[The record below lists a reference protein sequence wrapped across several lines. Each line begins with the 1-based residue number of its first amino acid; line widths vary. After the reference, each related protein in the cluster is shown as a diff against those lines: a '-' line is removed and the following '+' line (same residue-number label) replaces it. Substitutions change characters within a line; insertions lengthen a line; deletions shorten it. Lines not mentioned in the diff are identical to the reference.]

1 MAAKAVEDTPL
12 VVLCGPTASGKTAA
26 ALEVARHRPVEIIS
40 ADSRQVFRGMD
51 IGTAKASAGEQKQ
64 VPHHLI
70 DVVEPDQEF
79 TAADFAEQGRE
90 IVRDIHKRGALP
102 LVVGGTGLY
111 IRALT
116 EGLLD
121 APGADPELRA
131 RLHAEEVRDGRGTL
145 YVRLKRLDPEAAAC
159 IHPNNTVRIVR
170 ALEVHLL
177 TGRTISELQRRH
189 AFGDRP
195 FRTLKIGLYLEREVL
210 FERIDRRVR
219 QMVESGLFAEVAKLL
234 VKGYTSNS
242 KAMRT
247 LGYAESVQYLQG
259 VVSREEAV
267 ALIQRNTRRY
277 AKRQLTWF
285 RSDPE
290 IIWVDCLKES
300 AKILTLID
308 QFYPNSVHQRSG
320 HAEDPV

>member
-1 MAAKAVEDTPL
+1 MTKAAEDIPL
-12 VVLCGPTASGKTAA
+12 VVICGPTASGKTAA
-26 ALEVARHRPVEIIS
+26 ALELARHLPVEVIS

-51 IGTAKASAGEQKQ
+51 IGTAKASAGEQNQ

-70 DVVEPDQEF
+70 DVVELDQEF
-79 TAADFAEQGRE
+79 TAADFAKHGRE
-90 IVRDIHKRGALP
+90 IARDIHRRGALP

-131 RLHAEEVRDGRGTL
+131 RLHAEEARDGRGTL
-145 YVRLKRLDPEAAAC
+145 YARLQQLDPEAAAR

-177 TGRTISELQRRH
+177 TGRPISELQRGH

-195 FRTLKIGLYLEREVL
+195 FRTLKIGLHLAREVL
-210 FERIDRRVR
+210 IERIDHRVL

-234 VKGYTSNS
+234 EKGYTSEL

-259 VVSREEAV
+259 FVSREEAV

-285 RSDPE
+285 RSEPE
-290 IIWVDCLKES
+290 TIWVDCLKES

-308 QFYPNSVHQRSG
+308 QFNPNSVPQRSG